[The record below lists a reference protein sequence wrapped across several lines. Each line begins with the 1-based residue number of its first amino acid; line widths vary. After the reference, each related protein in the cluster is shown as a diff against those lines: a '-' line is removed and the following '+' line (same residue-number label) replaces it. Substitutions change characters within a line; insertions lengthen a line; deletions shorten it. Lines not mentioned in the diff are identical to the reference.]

1 MKTIGSTIIML
12 ALASSLFADNG
23 KELKL
28 ASPDGT
34 HEIVFYQKQVSP
46 AVNELCYR
54 VDYKSQPVVNESRA
68 GLELDNRIWEMALG
82 VRNLKQPA
90 CWMDNLEVDSVTY
103 QPETNLT
110 WQCTRSLPGRHPL
123 SLQERQLRLSAQY
136 RGTCL

>member
-1 MKTIGSTIIML
+1 MRSYTCLLYTS

-23 KELKL
+23 KELKR

-68 GLELDNRIWEMALG
+68 GLELYNLIWEMALG

-90 CWMDNLEVDSVTY
+90 
-103 QPETNLT
+103 
-110 WQCTRSLPGRHPL
+110 
-123 SLQERQLRLSAQY
+123 
-136 RGTCL
+136 